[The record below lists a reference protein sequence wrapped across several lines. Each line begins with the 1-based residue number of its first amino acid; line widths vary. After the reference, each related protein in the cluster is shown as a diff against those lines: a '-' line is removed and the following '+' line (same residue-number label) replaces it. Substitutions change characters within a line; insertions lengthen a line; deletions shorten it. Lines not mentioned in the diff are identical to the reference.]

1 MNKRIL
7 DTNFHFHG
15 TSHSFLFESLKSKPA
30 MTWSAKLCTRGP
42 WKHQAKA
49 SRKVLNFY
57 QFVIISHTKIEISK
71 TYGLVNPNF
80 PPRSHFSSLSSL
92 PQRGPAW
99 ITSPI
104 NKLNLISNPQSCGEI
119 TAILK
124 LTIQKWFFLRFIQVL
139 LKVFEIKRGLCQS
152 TKKVRSSM
160 NLLLVEPN
168 KNWTK
173 PQKTT
178 AHLLT
183 SFSKDFSKN
192 TKMLPPVSVTTLNLT
207 EPLKGPSAKRTWRDW
222 RKQLLIGEVKKT

>member
-80 PPRSHFSSLSSL
+80 PPKVTLFKSVIASPAWTRLDHITDKQVKLDLQSSKLWWNHSDSEVDYSKVIFSPIHSSL
-92 PQRGPAW
+92 
-99 ITSPI
+99 
-104 NKLNLISNPQSCGEI
+104 
-119 TAILK
+119 
-124 LTIQKWFFLRFIQVL
+124 
-139 LKVFEIKRGLCQS
+139 
-152 TKKVRSSM
+152 
-160 NLLLVEPN
+160 VEGVWN
-168 KNWTK
+168 
-173 PQKTT
+173 
-178 AHLLT
+178 
-183 SFSKDFSKN
+183 
-192 TKMLPPVSVTTLNLT
+192 
-207 EPLKGPSAKRTWRDW
+207 
-222 RKQLLIGEVKKT
+222 